1 MELNQS
7 DARPD
12 LPKAIIFDWDNT
24 LVDSW
29 PVIHDAL
36 NTTLTAFS
44 HTPWTLAETRQRVRK
59 SMRDSFPGL
68 FGEQWQEAA
77 DVFYERYEA
86 IHADKIRPLE
96 GAEELLR
103 SIGALGVYQGV
114 VSNKRGDFLRLESDH
129 LGWSRYFGRLV
140 GANDA
145 DHDKPAAE
153 PVEMALSGSGE
164 RPGEQVW
171 FVGDADIDMEC
182 AYNAGCTPVL
192 LRKEKPAPDEF
203 SAFPPKRQFPSC
215 DALCKWL
222 RNL

>member
-1 MELNQS
+1 M
-7 DARPD
+7 PT
-12 LPKAIIFDWDNT
+12 AIIYDWDNT

-29 PVIHDAL
+29 PVIHDTL
-36 NTTLTAFS
+36 NTTLTTFGHA
-44 HTPWTLAETRQRVRK
+44 PWSLPQTRQRVRK

-68 FGEQWQEAA
+68 FGDRWQEAA

-86 IHADKIRPLE
+86 IHADMIRPLD
-96 GAEELLR
+96 GAEEMIR
-103 SIGALGVYQGV
+103 TVSALGIYQGV
-114 VSNKRGDFLRLESDH
+114 VSNKRGDFLRLESDQ
-129 LGWSRYFGRLV
+129 LGWSRFFGNIV

-145 DHDKPAAE
+145 PRDKPALE

-164 RPGEQVW
+164 RPGQAVW

-182 AYNAGCTPVL
+182 AHISGCTPIL
-192 LRKEKPAPDEF
+192 LRKEEPTINEF
-203 SAFPPKRQFPSC
+203 SAFPPTRQFGSC

>member
-1 MELNQS
+1 MELSQPE
-7 DARPD
+7 ARLD
-12 LPKAIIFDWDNT
+12 RPKAIIFDWDNT

-36 NTTLTAFS
+36 NTTLTAFGHS
-44 HTPWTLAETRQRVRK
+44 PWSLSDTRRWVRK

-68 FGEQWQEAA
+68 FGERWQEAS

-86 IHADKIRPLE
+86 IHADMIRPVE
-96 GAEELLR
+96 GAELMLR
-103 SIGALGVYQGV
+103 TIHSFDVYQGV
-114 VSNKRGDFLRLESDH
+114 VSNKRGDFLRLESDQ
-129 LGWSRYFGRLV
+129 LGWNGYFGRLV
-140 GANDA
+140 GATDA
-145 DHDKPAAE
+145 KRDKPAAD
-153 PVEMALSGSGE
+153 PVEMALDGSGE

-203 SAFPPKRQFPSC
+203 SAFPPRRQFASC
-215 DALCKWL
+215 DALCKSL

>member
-1 MELNQS
+1 LS
-7 DARPD
+7 RPN
-12 LPKAIIFDWDNT
+12 AILFDWDNT

-29 PVIHDAL
+29 PVIQDAL
-36 NTTLTAFS
+36 NTTLTAFG

-59 SMRDSFPGL
+59 SVRDRFPGL
-68 FGEQWQEAA
+68 FGERWKEAA

-86 IHADKIRPLE
+86 IHADRIRPLE
-96 GAEELLR
+96 GAEEMLR
-103 SIGALGVYQGV
+103 SISDLGVYLGV
-114 VSNKRGDFLRLESDH
+114 VSNKRGDFLRLESDQ
-129 LGWSRYFGRLV
+129 LGWSEYFGKLV
-140 GANDA
+140 GATDA
-145 DHDKPAAE
+145 ERDKPAAD

-164 RPGEQVW
+164 RPGAQVW

-192 LRKEKPAPDEF
+192 LRKEIPAPDEF
-203 SAFPPKRQFPSC
+203 SAFPPKRQFASC